1 MGGCNSIDDPCG
13 SAGGIVTSPSPVEG
27 LSSFSRDLQGVTLP
41 DQQSTVAAEEM
52 LYHKEK

>member
-1 MGGCNSIDDPCG
+1 M
-13 SAGGIVTSPSPVEG
+13 TSPSPVEG